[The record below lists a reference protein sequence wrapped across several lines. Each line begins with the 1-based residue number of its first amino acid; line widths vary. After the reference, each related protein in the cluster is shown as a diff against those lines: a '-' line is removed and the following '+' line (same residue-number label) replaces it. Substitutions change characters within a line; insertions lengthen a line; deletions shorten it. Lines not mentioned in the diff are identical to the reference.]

1 MFIFTNQTDNSVGLI
16 CTIFQYPWRVSM
28 KKYLVLIFQSLIV
41 ILIGLLLLFTIYKI
55 NPNLREYNA
64 KIIIYI
70 VDVGLIW
77 FILRLKN
84 IKK

>member
-1 MFIFTNQTDNSVGLI
+1 
-16 CTIFQYPWRVSM
+16 M